1 MKMFAIKDERKELY
15 FQIEKS
21 KKSLDLIDNLAC
33 ELFEEEGYR
42 FENRWQS
49 GIPDKEDYFGYENKG
64 IYFGVVISEKRI
76 HLIIKGIK
84 EIKKKEIKKTVTKDC
99 KLNTN

>member
-1 MKMFAIKDERKELY
+1 MFAIKDEEKELY

-21 KKSLDLIDNLAC
+21 KKGLDLIDDVAC
-33 ELFEEEGYR
+33 KLFREEGYI

-49 GIPDKEDYFGYENKG
+49 GIPEKEDYFGYEEKG

-76 HLIIKGIK
+76 HLIIRGIK
-84 EIKKKEIKKTVTKDC
+84 GTNKKEIKEAI
-99 KLNTN
+99 TNYLF